1 MIRGFRAISRAV
13 ATVAVSAGLVCA
25 ATTGAS
31 AMVAAEG
38 DTPAA
43 HQVSVSEPAAEA
55 AAEEAVVEA
64 PAAEEPVV
72 SAPVPDVP
80 VPDVPVPD
88 LPVPDLPVP
97 LPTPGLL
104 DGLLAA
110 IGNLLAS
117 LLGGLPVPVPGA

>member
-38 DTPAA
+38 DTPAV

-55 AAEEAVVEA
+55 VAEEAVVEA
-64 PAAEEPVV
+64 PAAEETVV
-72 SAPVPDVP
+72 SDP

-117 LLGGLPVPVPGA
+117 LLGGLPVPVPVPGV

>member
-55 AAEEAVVEA
+55 VAEEAVVEA
-64 PAAEEPVV
+64 PAAEETVV
-72 SAPVPDVP
+72 SDP

>member
-31 AMVAAEG
+31 ATVATEG
-38 DTPAA
+38 DVPAV
-43 HQVSVSEPAAEA
+43 HQLTISEPAPEVVAEVPAEA
-55 AAEEAVVEA
+55 ED
-64 PAAEEPVV
+64 PVPDV
-72 SAPVPDVP
+72 PVPDVP

-88 LPVPDLPVP
+88 LPVPV
-97 LPTPGLL
+97 PTPGLL

-117 LLGGLPVPVPGA
+117 LLGGVPVPLPVPGV